1 MDTYN
6 LISLTDI
13 SEQVRPCYVDE
24 DVAAACIQEAQNID
38 LRSQLGD
45 ALFAAIF
52 AEGAT
57 SPRIDALLE
66 PREFTGCGCNAYRL
80 HFGLRKVLCYYT
92 YARIVR
98 TGTNMQ
104 TRYGM
109 VAKTDEYSEH
119 TPLRERIAAADDAK
133 ATADGY
139 MADVIDYIKANA
151 AVYPEYNNRGR
162 MHNMGARFR
171 MIGN

>member
-38 LRSQLGD
+38 MRTQLGD

-57 SPRIDALLE
+57 STRIDALLE
-66 PREFTGCGCNAYRL
+66 PRTFSGCGCDAYRI
-80 HFGLRKVLCYYT
+80 HFGLRKVLCYYA
-92 YARIVR
+92 YARIVK
-98 TGTNMQ
+98 TGTNVQ

-109 VAKTDEYSEH
+109 VAKTDEYSDH
-119 TPLRERIAAADDAK
+119 TSLKERVAAADDAL
-133 ATADGY
+133 ATADAY
-139 MADVIDYIKANA
+139 MKDVIDYITANKDT
-151 AVYPEYNNRGR
+151 YPEYSRAGR
-162 MHNMGARFR
+162 MYNNAARFR
-171 MIGN
+171 MIGQ